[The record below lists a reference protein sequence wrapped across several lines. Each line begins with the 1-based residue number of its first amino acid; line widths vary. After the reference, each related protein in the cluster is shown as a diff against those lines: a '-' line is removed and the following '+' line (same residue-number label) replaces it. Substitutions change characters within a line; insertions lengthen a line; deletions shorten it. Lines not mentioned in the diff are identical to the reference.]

1 MARGRSRRSDGDTS
15 NAWPGYVDVLSTL
28 LLVVTF
34 LMSLFMIAQYFA
46 AQEAGSKDS
55 ALKKLTRQI
64 SELTSI
70 LSLEKG
76 KTKSAED
83 EFSALQAT
91 ISALK
96 GENEKL
102 QSVGLSADDKAK
114 AAEAQLSTLN
124 SNLDAEKTLSKEALS
139 KVDIL
144 NAQLLELRRQ
154 VAALNEALGASE
166 KKADDSDKTIKD
178 LGTRLNAALARE
190 VQELQRY
197 RSDFFGRLRELLKDR
212 KDIRVVGDR
221 FVFESEVLFA
231 SGQATLTPEGIGAMD
246 QMAAAIVELE
256 KQIPKEIDWGLQI
269 DGHTDARPISSPQ
282 FPSNW
287 ELSTARASSVVKFM
301 IARGVPANRLVAAG
315 YGEFRPIEGGSSEDA
330 LQKNRRI
337 ELKLTNR

>member
-1 MARGRSRRSDGDTS
+1 MARGRSRRSDGDTT

-55 ALKKLTRQI
+55 ALKILTRQI

-76 KTKSAED
+76 KAKSAED

-102 QSVGLSADDKAK
+102 QGVGLSADDKAK

-221 FVFESEVLFA
+221 FVFQSEVLFGVSSA
-231 SGQATLTPEGIGAMD
+231 ELTQAGSA
-246 QMAAAIVELE
+246 QMTDLAATFRKITDE
-256 KQIPKEIDWGLQI
+256 IPPDVNWVLRV
-269 DGHTDARPISSPQ
+269 DGHTDAVPVNTAR
-282 FPSNW
+282 FRSNW
-287 ELSTARASSVVKFM
+287 ELSAARAITVEIGRASCRERV
-301 IARGVPANRLVAAG
+301 
-315 YGEFRPIEGGSSEDA
+315 
-330 LQKNRRI
+330 
-337 ELKLTNR
+337 